1 MITVGGKQPDLY
13 SNIFKNFEEG
23 ARQID
28 KNPDRMPKLIEL
40 NVEYTNNEEAAI
52 QNQKKY
58 WAATYIPALFN
69 QKIYTPAMS
78 ALNGE
83 AVGSDTI
90 KKASCISAHP
100 GDHIRFAQKY
110 IDMGFDHLIFHSADP
125 NQRAFLEAYS
135 RDVLPKLRS
144 KVGVA

>member
-13 SNIFKNFEEG
+13 HNMLKNFEEG
-23 ARQID
+23 ARQAG
-28 KNPDRMPKLIEL
+28 KNPAQMPKLIEV

-58 WAATYIPALFN
+58 WAATYIPASFD

-78 ALNGE
+78 AQNGE
-83 AVGSDTI
+83 AVGADTI
-90 KKASCISAHP
+90 KKASCISPNP
-100 GDHIRFAQKY
+100 GDHVRFAQKY
-110 IDMGFDHLIFHSADP
+110 IDMGFDHLVFHSADP
-125 NQRAFLEAYS
+125 NQRRFIEAYGQN
-135 RDVLPKLRS
+135 VLPKLRS